1 MIKKCVKKSHCF
13 WCSTTGFTLIELV
26 MTIAIVAIIA
36 IGIFV
41 AVDPARRIGES
52 RDAQRWSDIV
62 AIAKAVELYTADNGQ
77 LPADF
82 NVSSIDVGEKVV
94 LCSSSATLS
103 CDGQSESCLVV
114 NDADF
119 LGPYLGSLPI
129 DPSKS
134 AATDTG
140 YYVTRG
146 SSGSLSF
153 GVCSAYASTG
163 IAMDA
168 QVSMP
173 DFSSVCGDGD
183 IDTGE
188 VCDDNDAYTERCG
201 DGIAESGNFCNSTC
215 TATISINEPCDYVG
229 WSNDCWTPSGWYTEA
244 SSGGGMY
251 CNDSC
256 TSRTFECFAE
266 P

>member
-1 MIKKCVKKSHCF
+1 MRKTCKKNHCF

-26 MTIAIVAIIA
+26 MTIAIIAIIA
-36 IGIFV
+36 IGVFV

-77 LPADF
+77 LPDDF

-103 CDGQSESCLVV
+103 CDGQSEACLVV

-129 DPSKS
+129 DPGKS
-134 AATDTG
+134 AVTDTG

-168 QVSMP
+168 QVSLP
-173 DFSSVCGDGD
+173 SFSSVCGDGD
-183 IDTGE
+183 TDTGE
-188 VCDDNDAYTERCG
+188 TCDDGNTTTEQCG
-201 DGIAESGNFCNSTC
+201 NGTVENGTYCNASC
-215 TATISINEPCDYVG
+215 TSEYSLNETCDYIG
-229 WSNDCWTPSGWYTEA
+229 WSNDCYTPDGWYTE
-244 SSGGGMY
+244 SISGGSY
-251 CNDSC
+251 CKNDCSA
-256 TSRTFECFAE
+256 RTFNCL
-266 P
+266 PPP